1 MRLHRAI
8 VNALGRARIGIDRR
22 PPAGRDAKRR
32 ETR

>member
-22 PPAGRDAKRR
+22 PPAGREAKRSG
-32 ETR
+32 TR